1 MHPNLRSVKKDETR
15 KNCRLSKLVPP
26 PEQPTDQRAGQSP
39 YKVLCPSHEN
49 EALDAACV
57 RRCPLRE
64 ESEVGRDAKNIGLYI
79 IASLCNGDV
88 NRGALETGEEGSVA
102 QVVYVERSYEWTHC
116 VILSSGDIDVRRVKG
131 VG

>member
-1 MHPNLRSVKKDETR
+1 M
-15 KNCRLSKLVPP
+15 
-26 PEQPTDQRAGQSP
+26 
-39 YKVLCPSHEN
+39 
-49 EALDAACV
+49 
-57 RRCPLRE
+57 RE